1 MEMLEEGGCSVW
13 REEKRREGWRV
24 DSGEKIVEW
33 MVENNNKGKECECVE
48 EYTRMERNVLLLKV
62 GMSRTCFA
70 YMMRIWLC

>member
-1 MEMLEEGGCSVW
+1 MW
-13 REEKRREGWRV
+13 RCWRKEDEKCGEKRREGR
-24 DSGEKIVEW
+24 DGELTVVKKVEW